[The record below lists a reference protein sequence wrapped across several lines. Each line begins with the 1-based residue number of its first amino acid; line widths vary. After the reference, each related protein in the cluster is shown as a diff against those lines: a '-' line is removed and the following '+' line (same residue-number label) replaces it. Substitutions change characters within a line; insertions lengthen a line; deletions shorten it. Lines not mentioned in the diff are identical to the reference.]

1 MPLIPILVPARSHG
15 PQVHPSK
22 PLDKFAASSLQIC
35 QIRTL
40 DKLVT
45 SDSAPSEAQ
54 TVPTASESESEPG
67 TMAGTSTLVAQGCL
81 AVAGVMLIAYF
92 AIQHRRKKAN
102 ARPYY
107 TRAAE
112 TPKTVRPS
120 SH

>member
-1 MPLIPILVPARSHG
+1 M
-15 PQVHPSK
+15 
-22 PLDKFAASSLQIC
+22 
-35 QIRTL
+35 
-40 DKLVT
+40 
-45 SDSAPSEAQ
+45 
-54 TVPTASESESEPG
+54 PTASESESEPG